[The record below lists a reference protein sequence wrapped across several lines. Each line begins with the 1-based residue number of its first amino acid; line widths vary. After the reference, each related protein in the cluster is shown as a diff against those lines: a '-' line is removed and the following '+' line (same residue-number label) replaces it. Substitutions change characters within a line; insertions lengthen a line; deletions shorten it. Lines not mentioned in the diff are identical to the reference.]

1 MGQKVNPI
9 GLRVGINRTWDSRWY
24 AGKDYAQLL
33 HEDLKLKEYLRDRLA
48 QAGISKI
55 IIERP
60 AKKARVTIHS
70 ARPGVV
76 IGKKGADIE
85 KLRTDLAKMTG
96 SEVSLNIV
104 EIRKPEIDAKLIAEN
119 IAQQL
124 ERRVAFR
131 RTMKRAV
138 QSAMRLGAL
147 GIRINCSGRL
157 GGAEIARMEWYREGR
172 VPLHTLRA
180 EVDFGTATAKTTY
193 GTCGVKVWVFK
204 GEIMAHDPMASDKR
218 ASEAQPAR

>member
-24 AGKDYAQLL
+24 ANRNFAELL
-33 HEDLKLKEYLRDRLA
+33 HQDLKLKKYLTERLG
-48 QAGISKI
+48 QAGVSRIV
-55 IIERP
+55 IERP
-60 AKKARVTIHS
+60 AKKARVTIHT

-85 KLRTDLAKMTG
+85 KLRSELAKMTG

-104 EIRKPEIDAKLIAEN
+104 EIRKPEIDAKLIADN

-131 RTMKRAV
+131 RAMKRAV

-147 GIRINCSGRL
+147 GIRINCAGRL
-157 GGAEIARMEWYREGR
+157 GGAEI
-172 VPLHTLRA
+172 
-180 EVDFGTATAKTTY
+180 DFGEGTAKTTY

-204 GEIMAHDPMASDKR
+204 GEIMAHDPMALDKR
-218 ASEAQPAR
+218 AMEHQAAR

>member
-24 AGKDYAQLL
+24 AKRDFANLL
-33 HEDLKLKEYLRDRLA
+33 HQDLKLKKYLTERLG
-48 QAGISKI
+48 QAGVSRIV
-55 IIERP
+55 IERP
-60 AKKARVTIHS
+60 AKKARVTIHT

-85 KLRTDLAKMTG
+85 KLRSDLSKMTG

-104 EIRKPEIDAKLIAEN
+104 EIRKPEIDAKLIADN

-131 RTMKRAV
+131 RAMKRAV

-180 EVDFGTATAKTTY
+180 EIDFGEGTAKTTY

-204 GEIMAHDPMASDKR
+204 GEIMAHDPMALDKR
-218 ASEAQPAR
+218 AMEHQAAR